1 MKVRLGQKGAVHKP
15 RDAILA
21 HIFKFSM
28 INVKIERLLSMT
40 ASTLVKFVFL
50 PDICNVVLWEK
61 EIIILQFDPV
71 LFWLPADNQVP
82 VLP

>member
-1 MKVRLGQKGAVHKP
+1 
-15 RDAILA
+15 
-21 HIFKFSM
+21 
-28 INVKIERLLSMT
+28 MT

-50 PDICNVVLWEK
+50 PDIGNVVLWEK

-71 LFWLPADNQVP
+71 LFLLPADNQVP